1 MKIYEWNI
9 GMSATIPSNNGYNL
23 LSWVI
28 DEILDEEPD
37 CVVLTEFVI
46 AKGFDYYI
54 SKLEERGYQW
64 FVSTTTKFNGILIAL
79 KSKTFNFDETFDY
92 NKPTVKTGDDVLI
105 GDDLPNLY
113 EIQVTWN
120 GRPLSIIGVRIKVD
134 INNVNMDYKKNQFK
148 ALDDYLSKQTYD
160 VLCIGDYNAHW
171 GNLWST
177 PRNTI
182 LNKSMEK
189 GYNLYNPTCEEEDWY
204 SFVQNNGIKSQLDH
218 LITNI
223 SDRSITVNYDW
234 NFINQSRYSNVTKES
249 ADKPNGKPAHAIIK
263 ATII

>member
-1 MKIYEWNI
+1 MKVYEWNI

-23 LSWVI
+23 LPWVI

-37 CVVLTEFVI
+37 CIVLTEFVI

-54 SKLEERGYQW
+54 SKLEENGYQW

-92 NKPTVKTGDDVLI
+92 NKPTVKTGDEVLI
-105 GDDLPNLY
+105 GNDLPNLY
-113 EIQVTWN
+113 EIQVMWN

-134 INNVNMDYKKNQFK
+134 INNENTDYKKNQFK
-148 ALDDYLSKQTYD
+148 ALDDYLSKQTHD
-160 VLCIGDYNAHW
+160 VLCIGDYNAYW

-177 PRNTI
+177 PKNTT

-189 GYNLYNPTCEEEDWY
+189 GYSLYTPTYKEGDWY
-204 SFVQNNGIKSQLDH
+204 SFVHKNGEKIQLDH

-223 SDRSITVNYDW
+223 SAQSIPV
-234 NFINQSRYSNVTKES
+234 
-249 ADKPNGKPAHAIIK
+249 
-263 ATII
+263 